1 MGWEKMKIEK
11 IQLEEEEILEKEEA
25 MAGMGYA
32 FKTFKE
38 YHL

>member
-11 IQLEEEEILEKEEA
+11 IQLEEEILEKEEA